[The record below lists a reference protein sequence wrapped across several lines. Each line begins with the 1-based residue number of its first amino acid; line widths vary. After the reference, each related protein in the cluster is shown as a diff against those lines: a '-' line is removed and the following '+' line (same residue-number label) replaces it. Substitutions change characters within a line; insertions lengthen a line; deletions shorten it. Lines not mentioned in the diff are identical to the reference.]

1 MVWTILNMKKINPK
15 FKEFL
20 ISTLRTVGLYILLLA
35 FFLIFYTL
43 WKVPLSPL
51 AILALGLGELFLVF
65 FILDTL
71 DKQLHFG
78 SYREKSR
85 HDDYNE
91 DFDENIHDNYDEN
104 IHDDENLFSDNN
116 S

>member
-1 MVWTILNMKKINPK
+1 MKKISPK

-51 AILALGLGELFLVF
+51 AILALGLGEVFLVY

-78 SYREKSR
+78 SYREKTR
-85 HDDYNE
+85 YDDDNE

>member
-1 MVWTILNMKKINPK
+1 M
-15 FKEFL
+15 
-20 ISTLRTVGLYILLLA
+20 
-35 FFLIFYTL
+35 
-43 WKVPLSPL
+43 PLSPL
-51 AILALGLGELFLVF
+51 AILALGLGEVFLVY

-78 SYREKSR
+78 SYREKNR
-85 HDDYNE
+85 YDDDNE